1 MQRLIIATQNAHKT
15 REFAQLLGRE
25 FKVADLRAHPDIRP
39 SDEKGQTFAENA
51 TAKALNASKNVTGLV
66 VADDSGLEVH
76 ALGGAPGIFSA
87 RYAGDNA
94 KDGQNVEK
102 LLRELAELPPKSSRR
117 ARFRCVLAIARG
129 GELIDT
135 VEGAVEGNIAEGTR
149 GADGFGYDPIF
160 VPAGFDHT
168 FAEMPA
174 ELKNH
179 LSHRARAVVALRE
192 RLRRMQPYL
201 PNDSI
206 SVEPPL

>member
-1 MQRLIIATQNAHKT
+1 MDLLLATHNAHKT
-15 REFAQLLGRE
+15 REFAQLLGGE
-25 FKVADLRAHPDIRP
+25 FRVTDLTAHPDIAVPAEDGR
-39 SDEKGQTFAENA
+39 TFAENA
-51 TAKALNASKNVTGLV
+51 TAKAINASKNIRGLV
-66 VADDSGLEVH
+66 MADDSGLEVH

-87 RYAGDNA
+87 RYAGDQA
-94 KDGQNVEK
+94 EDGQNVAK
-102 LLRELAELPPKSSRR
+102 LLRELAALSPTSSRR
-117 ARFRCVLAIARG
+117 ARFRCVLALAQR

-135 VEGAVEGNIAEGTR
+135 VEGSVEGNIAEEPRGT
-149 GADGFGYDPIF
+149 DGFGYDPVF

-179 LSHRARAVVALRE
+179 LSHRARAIVALRA

>member
-1 MQRLIIATQNAHKT
+1 MQHLVIATRNAHKT
-15 REFAQLLGRE
+15 REFAQLLGEE
-25 FKVADLRAHPDIRP
+25 FKVADLCAHPEIPFRA
-39 SDEKGQTFAENA
+39 ENGETFAENA
-51 TAKALNASKNVTGLV
+51 IAKAINASQHMSGLV
-66 VADDSGLEVH
+66 IADDSGLEVH

-87 RYAGDNA
+87 RYAGNDA
-94 KDGQNVEK
+94 ADGQNVEK
-102 LLRELAELPPKSSRR
+102 LLRELAALPPRSSRR

-129 GELIDT
+129 GKLIDT
-135 VEGAVEGNIAEGTR
+135 VEGFVEGNITEEPR
-149 GADGFGYDPIF
+149 GADGFGYDPVF

-174 ELKNH
+174 ELKNQ

-201 PNDSI
+201 PDDSI

>member
-1 MQRLIIATQNAHKT
+1 MQRLIIATHNAHKT
-15 REFAQLLGRE
+15 REFAQLLGGE
-25 FKVADLRAHPDIRP
+25 FTVVDLSAHPEIQLAA
-39 SDEKGQTFAENA
+39 ENGQTFAENA
-51 TAKALNASKNVTGLV
+51 TAKAIDASKKVSGLV
-66 VADDSGLEVH
+66 MADDSGLEVH

-87 RYAGDNA
+87 RYAGHNSAD
-94 KDGQNVEK
+94 DQNVEK
-102 LLRELAELPPKSSRR
+102 LLRELRALSLMPSRR
-117 ARFRCVLAIARG
+117 ARFRCVLAIARR

-135 VEGAVEGNIAEGTR
+135 VEGSLEGDIAEEPR
-149 GADGFGYDPIF
+149 GGNGFGYDPVF

-179 LSHRARAVVALRE
+179 LSHRARAVVALRQ
-192 RLRRMQPYL
+192 RLRQMQPYL

>member
-1 MQRLIIATQNAHKT
+1 MQRLIIATHNAHKT
-15 REFAQLLGRE
+15 REFAQLLGEE
-25 FKVADLRAHPDIRP
+25 FKVVDLSAHPEIP
-39 SDEKGQTFAENA
+39 AQAENGQTFAQNA
-51 TAKALNASKNVTGLV
+51 TAKAIGASKKVSGLV
-66 VADDSGLEVH
+66 IADDSGLEVH

-87 RYAGDNA
+87 RYAGNHAEDA
-94 KDGQNVEK
+94 QNMEK
-102 LLRELAELPPKSSRR
+102 LLRELLALSPAPSRR
-117 ARFRCVLAIARG
+117 ARFRCVLAIARR

-135 VEGAVEGNIAEGTR
+135 VEGSVEGNITEEPRGT
-149 GADGFGYDPIF
+149 DGFGYDPVF

>member
-1 MQRLIIATQNAHKT
+1 MDLLLATNNAHKT
-15 REFAQLLGRE
+15 REFAQLLGGE
-25 FKVADLRAHPDIRP
+25 FKIVDLHAHPEIP
-39 SDEKGQTFAENA
+39 SQAENGQTFAENA
-51 TAKALNASKNVTGLV
+51 TAKAINASRNVSGLV
-66 VADDSGLEVH
+66 IADDSGLEVH
-76 ALGGAPGIFSA
+76 ALGGAPGVFSA

-94 KDGQNVEK
+94 EDGRNVEK
-102 LLRELAELPPKSSRR
+102 LLRELAALTQRPSRR
-117 ARFRCVLAIARG
+117 ARFRCVLAIARR

-135 VEGAVEGNIAEGTR
+135 VEGSVEGDITEEPR
-149 GADGFGYDPIF
+149 GADGFGYDPVF

-192 RLRRMQPYL
+192 RLRRMQPYV